1 MTITG
6 KFLYAK
12 TDFATGQKTIT
23 FSMNEP
29 FEELEGIRDVE
40 MLSITA
46 EPFRKK
52 RSLSANSYFYV
63 LVSKIADALHASKD
77 EIHNRL
83 IREYG
88 QYEYLDGVIP
98 TFSVDPRFVDEMLN
112 RSDIHFKPEGYIGD
126 RVRMAVM
133 RGSHT
138 YNTKEMASLIDGA
151 ISEAK
156 DLGIETLPPAE
167 LERMMQEWGRR
178 NQH

>member
-1 MTITG
+1 MTFTG
-6 KFLYAK
+6 KFMWAG
-12 TDFATGQKTIT
+12 TDFRTGKRSVTFTI
-23 FSMNEP
+23 NESLTELDEIKD
-29 FEELEGIRDVE
+29 EEL
-40 MLSITA
+40 LSITA

-52 RSLSANSYFYV
+52 RSLSANAYFFV
-63 LVSKIADALHASKD
+63 LVSKIADTLRASKT

-98 TFSVDPRFVDEMLN
+98 TLAVDDRFAEEMMN
-112 RSDIHFKPEGYIGD
+112 RSDIHLKPEGRIGD

-138 YNTKEMASLIDGA
+138 YDTREMSILIDGA

-156 DLGIETLPPAE
+156 ELGIETLPPAE
-167 LERMMQEWGRR
+167 LERMLKEWQRKSPS
-178 NQH
+178 